1 MKLSVP
7 KVNINTR
14 QIVKTVSDYVTTA
27 SKNKKVQGVLLS
39 IPVCGWIN
47 SEIRRNADKKEHQ
60 KQTALC
66 QEILRKHQAEID
78 VLKNDREREAY
89 KQKLWETF
97 IKSGAEERN
106 E

>member
-1 MKLSVP
+1 MKLSIP
-7 KVNINTR
+7 QINNNTR
-14 QIVKTVSDYVTTA
+14 QIVKAVADFVATA

-47 SEIRRNADKKEHQ
+47 AEIRRNAEKKEHQ
-60 KQTALC
+60 KQVVLY

-78 VLKNDREREAY
+78 VLKNDKEREAY

>member
-1 MKLSVP
+1 MKLSVS

-14 QIVKTVSDYVTTA
+14 QIVKTVSDFVSA
-27 SKNKKVQGVLLS
+27 VSKNKKVQGVLFS

-47 SEIRRNADKKEHQ
+47 SEIRRNADNKNHQ
-60 KQTALC
+60 KKVALY
-66 QEILRKHQAEID
+66 QEVLRKHQAEID
-78 VLKNDREREAY
+78 VLKNDRERETY

-97 IKSGAEERN
+97 IKSDAEERN

>member
-14 QIVKTVSDYVTTA
+14 QIVKTVSDFVTTA

-47 SEIRRNADKKEHQ
+47 SEIRRNVDNKNHQ
-60 KQTALC
+60 KQVVLY
-66 QEILRKHQAEID
+66 QEVLRKHQAEID
-78 VLKNDREREAY
+78 VLKNDKEREVY
-89 KQKLWETF
+89 KQKLWEIVT
-97 IKSGAEERN
+97 KSGAEERN